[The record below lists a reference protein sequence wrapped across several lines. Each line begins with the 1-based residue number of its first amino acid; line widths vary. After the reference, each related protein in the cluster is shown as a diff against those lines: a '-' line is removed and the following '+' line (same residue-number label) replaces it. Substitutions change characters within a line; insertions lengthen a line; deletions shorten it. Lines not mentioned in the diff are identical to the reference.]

1 MEYLPAVEDE
11 DDDMMVV
18 RNKTQDAAALLVSGV
33 TAIARLLS
41 HW

>member
-1 MEYLPAVEDE
+1 
-11 DDDMMVV
+11 V